1 MDLKSVT
8 MIDSKR
14 KNSQEN
20 IVTSFDYSILSPE
33 QRSLVEQRTSEIREL
48 LRRTAQDIWEIG
60 QSLAEVRAQLKHGQF
75 ETWLK
80 AEFGWSRR
88 TAYNFINVYE
98 TFGNRANLAQIDIAT
113 SALYLL
119 AAPSTPEN
127 LRKQYIEEAK
137 AGKRITHKELVQT
150 IKNQQEK
157 DPEKPELTPTSP
169 SEVIAIIPNSIDKSN
184 SDNVNKSIVE
194 VPVTAQQIPEAI
206 PQASN
211 EKWLRLGK
219 QHLIFHG
226 DTASREFFA
235 NIPPIALA
243 VAVTADDWDHEWLIE
258 AATTLIV
265 LEPSGLQANTLEQLI
280 TMFSQP
286 GELVVFPWLPQADM
300 IAIAHRLQRRVIAGD
315 PSIELC
321 QQAVIASGLSVEQI

>member
-1 MDLKSVT
+1 
-8 MIDSKR
+8 MINSKR
-14 KNSQEN
+14 KNPKEN
-20 IVTSFDYSILSPE
+20 ILASFDYGILTPE
-33 QRSLVEQRTSEIREL
+33 QRSLVEQRTNEIREQ

-127 LRKQYIEEAK
+127 LREQYLQEAK
-137 AGKRITHKELVQT
+137 TGKRITHKELVHT
-150 IKNQQEK
+150 IKHQAEK
-157 DPEKPELTPTSP
+157 VTEKPEELPLHPTPEIIS
-169 SEVIAIIPNSIDKSN
+169 IIPNSTKTTN
-184 SDNVNKSIVE
+184 HSDVIEQKVQEITENPSSS
-194 VPVTAQQIPEAI
+194 Q
-206 PQASN
+206 
-211 EKWLRLGK
+211 WLRLGK

-226 DTASREFFA
+226 DTASPKFFA

-258 AATTLIV
+258 EARTLIV
-265 LEPSGLQANTLEQLI
+265 LQPADFQTNTLEQLI

-286 GELVVFPWLPQADM
+286 GELVVFPWLPQEDM
-300 IAIAHRLQRRVIAGD
+300 MAIAHRLQRVVIAGD
-315 PSIELC
+315 PSLDLC
-321 QQAVIASGLSVEQI
+321 QKAVIASGLSVEKI

>member
-1 MDLKSVT
+1 
-8 MIDSKR
+8 MINSKR
-14 KNSQEN
+14 KNPQEN
-20 IVTSFDYSILSPE
+20 ILASFDYGILTPE
-33 QRSLVEQRTSEIREL
+33 QRSLVEQRTSEIREQ
-48 LRRTAQDIWEIG
+48 LRKTAQDIWEIG
-60 QSLAEVRAQLKHGQF
+60 ESLAEVRAQLKHGQF

-127 LRKQYIEEAK
+127 LREQYLQEAK
-137 AGKRITHKELVQT
+137 TGKRITHKELVHN
-150 IKNQQEK
+150 IKHQAEK
-157 DPEKPELTPTSP
+157 VAEKPEELPQNPTAEIS
-169 SEVIAIIPNSIDKSN
+169 SN
-184 SDNVNKSIVE
+184 STITTNYSDVIEQKVQEI
-194 VPVTAQQIPEAI
+194 TANPSSSQ
-206 PQASN
+206 
-211 EKWLRLGK
+211 WLRLGK

-226 DTASREFFA
+226 DTASPQFFT

-258 AATTLIV
+258 EARTLIV
-265 LEPSGLQANTLEQLI
+265 LQPADFQTNTLEQLI

-286 GELVVFPWLPQADM
+286 GELVVFPWLPQEDM
-300 IAIAHRLQRRVIAGD
+300 MAIAHRLQRVVIAGD
-315 PSIELC
+315 PSLDLC
-321 QQAVIASGLSVEQI
+321 QKAVIASGLSVEKI

>member
-1 MDLKSVT
+1 
-8 MIDSKR
+8 MINSKR
-14 KNSQEN
+14 KNPKEN
-20 IVTSFDYSILSPE
+20 ILASFDYGILTPE
-33 QRSLVEQRTSEIREL
+33 QRSLVEQRTSEIREQ
-48 LRRTAQDIWEIG
+48 LRKTAQDIWEIG

-127 LRKQYIEEAK
+127 LREQYLQEAK
-137 AGKRITHKELVQT
+137 TGKRITHKELVHN
-150 IKNQQEK
+150 IKHQAEK
-157 DPEKPELTPTSP
+157 VAEKSEELLLNPTPEIS
-169 SEVIAIIPNSIDKSN
+169 SIIPNSTKTSN
-184 SDNVNKSIVE
+184 YSDIFEKKVQEI
-194 VPVTAQQIPEAI
+194 TANPSSSQ
-206 PQASN
+206 
-211 EKWLRLGK
+211 WLRLGK

-226 DTASREFFA
+226 DTASPKFFT

-258 AATTLIV
+258 EARTLIV
-265 LEPSGLQANTLEQLI
+265 LQPADFQTNTLEQLI

-286 GELVVFPWLPQADM
+286 GELVVFPWLPQEDM
-300 IAIAHRLQRRVIAGD
+300 MAIAHRLQRVVIAGD
-315 PSIELC
+315 PSLDLC
-321 QQAVIASGLSVEQI
+321 QKAVIASGLSVEKI

>member
-1 MDLKSVT
+1 
-8 MIDSKR
+8 MINSKR
-14 KNSQEN
+14 TNPQEN

-33 QRSLVEQRTSEIREL
+33 QRSLVEQRTSEIREQ

-119 AAPSTPEN
+119 AAPSTPQN
-127 LRKQYIEEAK
+127 LREQYIEEAK
-137 AGKRITHKELVQT
+137 AGKRITHKELVQN
-150 IKNQQEK
+150 IKHQQEK
-157 DPEKPELTPTSP
+157 VAEKPELTPTSP
-169 SEVIAIIPNSIDKSN
+169 SEIIAIIPNSIDKIN
-184 SDNVNKSIVE
+184 SDHVNKSIVE
-194 VPVTAQQIPEAI
+194 VPITAQQISENTP
-206 PQASN
+206 ASSRQ
-211 EKWLRLGK
+211 WLRLDK

-258 AATTLIV
+258 EATTVIV
-265 LEPSGLQANTLEQLI
+265 LQPSGLKANTLEQLI

-286 GELVVFPWLPQADM
+286 GDLVVFPWLPQADM

-315 PSIELC
+315 PSIDLC